1 MINKLIYQSR
11 GNSYMKS
18 LNLIDHP
25 EGGRFLEVFRTLID
39 PESDD
44 AKRLISLAPGMAKY
58 I

>member
-1 MINKLIYQSR
+1 
-11 GNSYMKS
+11 MKS